1 MSTKPSNLTFEV
13 PTPAEDDAIDNGI
26 AADADTYE
34 VPSEQIASSRL
45 LSDRKGGDSENPT
58 GSKLSR

>member
-34 VPSEQIASSRL
+34 VPSEQIATTHPLSEREACDPRSSTGA
-45 LSDRKGGDSENPT
+45 KPGG
-58 GSKLSR
+58 